1 VLFPTVTF
9 TVFFLVVWPLVWAA
23 ARHPRGRMLVLV
35 AAGAVFYGWWDER
48 FLALL
53 GATVL
58 VNHLAARVIQHA
70 RSTAGRRAAL
80 WLGVAAHLGVLGW
93 YKYYGFFASS
103 LTSAFAD
110 LGIKVHPPLVQ
121 VALPLG
127 LSFFTFQAVSHLV
140 EVHRGIVP
148 AATLLQTAAWLS
160 FFPTIVSGPI
170 VRPSELVPQL
180 TVPGD
185 HRAVDSDAAF
195 WLIIRGLAKKVVIA
209 SYLASTIA
217 DPVFAS
223 PQRHGALVVLIGIYA
238 FAIQLYCD
246 FSGYSDIAIGCALL
260 LGFRIPQNFND
271 PYRARSVTEF
281 WERWH
286 ITLSRWLRDFVFMP
300 LARRSRRTTAAVCR
314 NLVIVM
320 VLAGLWHGAGTT
332 FLAFGLVHGI
342 ALAVERA
349 ARERRRH
356 LGRPAPAR
364 TGLRA
369 LGHQVLTFHV
379 VCLGWVFFRA
389 ESMAGAGQVLG
400 RLASGAG
407 SLTPLTPLVGVAI
420 AAVLAAQHLP
430 PAVAA
435 AGRRAIPRLGGIGQV
450 VALAIAL
457 VVIDV
462 LGPAGIPPFL
472 YFRF

>member
-1 VLFPTVTF
+1 MLFPTVTF
-9 TVFFLVVWPLVWAA
+9 AVFFMVVWPLAWAA
-23 ARHPRGRMLVLV
+23 ARHPRARMVVLV

-53 GATVL
+53 GLTVV
-58 VNHLAARVIQHA
+58 VNHLMARLIQHA
-70 RSTAGRRAAL
+70 RSSTGRRVAL
-80 WLGVAAHLGVLGW
+80 WVGVGAHLGVLGW

-103 LTSAFAD
+103 LTSALGD
-110 LGIKVHPPLVQ
+110 LGVDVHPPLVQ

-127 LSFFTFQAVSHLV
+127 LSFFTFQAVSHLI
-140 EVHRGIVP
+140 EVHRGIAP
-148 AATLLQTAAWLS
+148 AASLLQTAAWLS

-180 TVPGD
+180 ALPGD
-185 HRAVDSDAAF
+185 SRAVDSDTAF
-195 WLIIRGLAKKVVIA
+195 WLIIRGLAKKIVVA

-217 DPVFAS
+217 DPVFVS
-223 PQRHGALVVLIGIYA
+223 PQRHSALVVLVGIYA

-246 FSGYSDIAIGCALL
+246 FSGYTDIAIGCALL
-260 LGFRIPQNFND
+260 LGFRIPQNFDD

-286 ITLSRWLRDFVFMP
+286 MTLSRWLRDFLFMP

-320 VLAGLWHGAGTT
+320 AVAGLWHGAGTT
-332 FLAFGLVHGI
+332 FLAFGLVHGV
-342 ALAVERA
+342 ALAAERA
-349 ARERRRH
+349 ARERRRR

-364 TGLRA
+364 TGVRA
-369 LGHQVLTFHV
+369 LGRQVLTFHV

-389 ESMAGAGQVLG
+389 ESMAGAGRVLA
-400 RLASGAG
+400 RLTSGAG
-407 SLTPLTPLVGVAI
+407 DLTPLTPLVGAAI
-420 AAVLAAQHLP
+420 VAVLVAQHLP
-430 PAVAA
+430 PAVVA
-435 AGRRAIPRLGGIGQV
+435 AGRRAIPRLGAAGQV
-450 VALAIAL
+450 VVLATAL

-462 LGPAGIPPFL
+462 LGPAGVPPFL